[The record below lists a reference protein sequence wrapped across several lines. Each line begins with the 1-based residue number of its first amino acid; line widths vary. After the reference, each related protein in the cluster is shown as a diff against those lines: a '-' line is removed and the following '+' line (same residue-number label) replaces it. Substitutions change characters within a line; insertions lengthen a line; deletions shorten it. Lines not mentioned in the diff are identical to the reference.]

1 MEFVLSGIIIAMLL
15 IAVFLW
21 MSMFD
26 GAIFNKKRRFKMIV
40 EYIKQ
45 TYPVQYRAR
54 VARDA
59 LNNRELFL
67 SMEKKA
73 KASMNDYVAEVLN
86 ELDPEYR
93 NYEQQRKQLLA
104 EAAMRLN
111 EKTDG
116 S

>member
-1 MEFVLSGIIIAMLL
+1 MYVVLAIAMLW

-21 MSMFD
+21 MVVFD
-26 GAIFNKKRRFKMIV
+26 GAIFNKKRRFKRIV

-59 LNNRELFL
+59 LNNRYLFL
-67 SMEKKA
+67 SMEKEA
-73 KASMNDYVAEVLN
+73 KSFMNDYVAEVLN

-93 NYEQQRKQLLA
+93 NYEQQRIIEQ
-104 EAAMRLN
+104 M
-111 EKTDG
+111 EKEITND
-116 S
+116 

>member
-21 MSMFD
+21 MGMFD
-26 GAIFNKKRRFKMIV
+26 GAIFNKKRRFKRIV

-45 TYPVQYRAR
+45 TYPVQDRAR

-59 LNNRELFL
+59 FNNRYLFL
-67 SMEKKA
+67 SMEKEA
-73 KASMNDYVAEVLN
+73 KAFMNDYVAEVLN

-93 NYEQQRKQLLA
+93 NYEQQRIIEQ
-104 EAAMRLN
+104 
-111 EKTDG
+111 
-116 S
+116 